1 MNWLD
6 AVERTVTAL
15 GYDMVDA
22 ERAPRGL
29 LRVTI
34 DRLPGQSYD
43 TGAGDFVLVEDC
55 EKVTR
60 QLQHVLEVEGCDY
73 ERLEVSSP
81 GLDRPLKREADYTRF
96 CGETVTLTLKQPFQ
110 GQKKFTGVLQ
120 TAPAPAPG
128 GAPDPLQPAPAW
140 RLVITEAATGKGGK
154 SARGGAAVKAIATSE
169 RALDFAL
176 AEVREARLTPVLD
189 FKGRRFAPAP
199 NTVPDTPAP
208 GDREDGGREE

>member
-34 DRLPGQSYD
+34 DRRPGQPYD
-43 TGAGDFVLVEDC
+43 TGTGDFVLVEDC

-73 ERLEVSSP
+73 ARLEVSSP
-81 GLDRPLKREADYTRF
+81 GLDRPLKRESDYARF
-96 CGETVTLTLKQPFQ
+96 CGETITLTLKQPFL

-120 TAPAPAPG
+120 TAPTPAPD
-128 GAPDPLQPAPAW
+128 AMPDPLQPVPAW
-140 RLVITEAATGKGGK
+140 RLVITEAAPGRAGRSG
-154 SARGGAAVKAIATSE
+154 RPRAAAKPATASE

-176 AEVREARLTPVLD
+176 AEVREARLAPVLD

-199 NTVPDTPAP
+199 NTVPDTSAP